1 MLECWNDEPARRP
14 KFTDIKNV
22 LVTLLDEE
30 MKRKSEGKIFQNLF
44 VFDKLECLKLASNY
58 VFKNGTAH

>member
-22 LVTLLDEE
+22 LVMLLDEE
-30 MKRKSEGKIFQNLF
+30 MKRKSEGQIFQNLF

-58 VFKNGTAH
+58 VFIKGTAH